1 MNQIQKLL
9 CYSGLEVQDY
19 RDCQPEIEEENR
31 RKMHVYLNMACGLLF
46 AITCL
51 SGGIGVLREH
61 SLLYCIAL
69 VVCAGLRVVD
79 LMFPDQN
86 GLLLR
91 WLMYAFAAMLYAL
104 GIAEAVHAPEELSV
118 TFIAF
123 LLAVPLLFMMP
134 PIQHIANV
142 LLFDGIF
149 IGMVVV
155 FESGRTVTVDI
166 VNAVFFGVISYII
179 STFTMITMYQN
190 ALSRKR
196 MREIASFD
204 ILTGMKNRNAYERER
219 EDWASR
225 CSVSLSCIYMDVN
238 GLHDLNNSE
247 GHDKGDRML
256 QVVALEIRE
265 MFGKNNCYRIGGDEF
280 LAYVTDRQDPAVRK
294 CVKDFVSIVGSAGY
308 SVAVGVATESAGGID
323 VGALCRKAEKRMY
336 LDKEEHY
343 AGGIA
348 VVRLSGAESYP
359 IAARVFRPANA
370 AKKVED
376 AKGYTAMYGTFREG
390 DEAFDEGVALF
401 FRAPHSYTG
410 EDVVELSCH
419 GGSAV
424 ARRLVEACLAA
435 GAQPAARGEY
445 TRRAFLNGKLGL
457 TQAEAV
463 MDLISADGRQGA
475 ALANAALG
483 GALAKK
489 ISAQKEALTAIQAHL
504 AAWVDFPEED
514 VPELDGDHL
523 HRVLSG
529 VKAELDELIH
539 NYQADTV
546 LREGVDCAIVG
557 RPNAGKSTLLNL
569 LAGFDRAIVTPVAGT
584 TRDVV
589 EQAVQLGDIQ
599 LNLFDTAGLRETED
613 AIEAEGIRRSWKKL
627 EEAGLI
633 LAVFDG
639 SEPPTREDLE
649 LAQRC
654 TGRPAIALINKEDKP
669 TQFDAEWIAPCFA
682 MVLPVCCQ
690 EEESRKV
697 ISAAVAR
704 LLGTSQIDPHAA
716 SLSGQRQLSAAL
728 RARDAVA
735 GALDAAAGGFG
746 LDAVSVCVDDA
757 LAALCDLTGENA
769 SEAVIE
775 QVFERFCVGK

>member
-1 MNQIQKLL
+1 M
-9 CYSGLEVQDY
+9 
-19 RDCQPEIEEENR
+19 
-31 RKMHVYLNMACGLLF
+31 
-46 AITCL
+46 
-51 SGGIGVLREH
+51 
-61 SLLYCIAL
+61 
-69 VVCAGLRVVD
+69 
-79 LMFPDQN
+79 
-86 GLLLR
+86 
-91 WLMYAFAAMLYAL
+91 
-104 GIAEAVHAPEELSV
+104 
-118 TFIAF
+118 
-123 LLAVPLLFMMP
+123 
-134 PIQHIANV
+134 
-142 LLFDGIF
+142 
-149 IGMVVV
+149 
-155 FESGRTVTVDI
+155 
-166 VNAVFFGVISYII
+166 
-179 STFTMITMYQN
+179 
-190 ALSRKR
+190 
-196 MREIASFD
+196 
-204 ILTGMKNRNAYERER
+204 
-219 EDWASR
+219 
-225 CSVSLSCIYMDVN
+225 
-238 GLHDLNNSE
+238 
-247 GHDKGDRML
+247 
-256 QVVALEIRE
+256 
-265 MFGKNNCYRIGGDEF
+265 
-280 LAYVTDRQDPAVRK
+280 
-294 CVKDFVSIVGSAGY
+294 
-308 SVAVGVATESAGGID
+308 
-323 VGALCRKAEKRMY
+323 
-336 LDKEEHY
+336 
-343 AGGIA
+343 
-348 VVRLSGAESYP
+348 
-359 IAARVFRPANA
+359 
-370 AKKVED
+370 
-376 AKGYTAMYGTFREG
+376 
-390 DEAFDEGVALF
+390 ALF

-435 GAQPAARGEY
+435 GAQPAAPGEY

-539 NYQADTV
+539 KLSGGYRPARRCG
-546 LREGVDCAIVG
+546 LRHCGQTKCG
-557 RPNAGKSTLLNL
+557 PNPQLLNL
-569 LAGFDRAIVTPVAGT
+569 LAGFERAIVTPVAGT

-669 TQFDAEWIAPCFA
+669 TQFDAEFIAPCFA